1 MNQMRLLEDPV
12 ALRFHLA
19 GAHGLTIE
27 WVAGTSDDD
36 LADLHIRARLRDVK
50 AGVLNH
56 EHDAAA

>member
-1 MNQMRLLEDPV
+1 MIQTRLIEDPV

-27 WVAGTSDDD
+27 WIANASDDD
-36 LADLHIRARLRDVK
+36 LEELHMRARVRDVK

-56 EHDAAA
+56 EHDAG